1 MSLMSKDLFAN
12 MDEPSFT
19 RRKFPQLE
27 EEKREAELI
36 EQAKENNNLITL
48 PITQLVM
55 DPDNESIFG
64 KIELG
69 SIVNFSSEIEHNGFK
84 GAIMAYPIDTDD
96 GKKYQI
102 ESGHRRFLAAKEAGL
117 EELPVIVTEPPLS
130 DTERKIRLID
140 MNMQNRDLKPSVL
153 ANVASV
159 LLDNITAEEEKN
171 GVPAKKDL
179 VYGLV
184 ARKMNTSSKTI
195 YRYQSLNKLIPKLKE
210 FADEGVSWTAL
221 TQAAKLP
228 EDKQE
233 LIALAISN
241 ELVEN
246 QAENITRPWIIS
258 LIARTSGQT
267 DEPKSK
273 TIVRSRSGAKII
285 SKCAK
290 DFDYIFSGNAT
301 FKDSEKKQAFDDLV
315 ELRDKLNKKISELGN
330 EIF

>member
-1 MSLMSKDLFAN
+1 MSKDLFAN

-153 ANVASV
+153 AN
-159 LLDNITAEEEKN
+159 
-171 GVPAKKDL
+171 
-179 VYGLV
+179 
-184 ARKMNTSSKTI
+184 
-195 YRYQSLNKLIPKLKE
+195 
-210 FADEGVSWTAL
+210 
-221 TQAAKLP
+221 
-228 EDKQE
+228 
-233 LIALAISN
+233 
-241 ELVEN
+241 
-246 QAENITRPWIIS
+246 
-258 LIARTSGQT
+258 
-267 DEPKSK
+267 
-273 TIVRSRSGAKII
+273 
-285 SKCAK
+285 
-290 DFDYIFSGNAT
+290 
-301 FKDSEKKQAFDDLV
+301 
-315 ELRDKLNKKISELGN
+315 
-330 EIF
+330 EIGRAHV

>member
-1 MSLMSKDLFAN
+1 MSKDLFAN

-159 LLDNITAEEEKN
+159 LLDNITAEEEKD
-171 GVPAKKDL
+171 GVPAKKRFSLWACCQKNEYFSEDDIQISVL
-179 VYGLV
+179 EQIDSQTQRICRRRGVLDSFNTGSEIAGRQ
-184 ARKMNTSSKTI
+184 ARINSTGHIKRISRKSSRKYNKTLDYFFNRKDI
-195 YRYQSLNKLIPKLKE
+195 
-210 FADEGVSWTAL
+210 WTNRR
-221 TQAAKLP
+221 AKVK
-228 EDKQE
+228 DYSKKQE
-233 LIALAISN
+233 
-241 ELVEN
+241 
-246 QAENITRPWIIS
+246 R
-258 LIARTSGQT
+258 
-267 DEPKSK
+267 
-273 TIVRSRSGAKII
+273 
-285 SKCAK
+285 CK
-290 DFDYIFSGNAT
+290 DYFQMCKGF
-301 FKDSEKKQAFDDLV
+301 
-315 ELRDKLNKKISELGN
+315 
-330 EIF
+330 

>member
-1 MSLMSKDLFAN
+1 M
-12 MDEPSFT
+12 
-19 RRKFPQLE
+19 
-27 EEKREAELI
+27 
-36 EQAKENNNLITL
+36 
-48 PITQLVM
+48 
-55 DPDNESIFG
+55 
-64 KIELG
+64 
-69 SIVNFSSEIEHNGFK
+69 
-84 GAIMAYPIDTDD
+84 
-96 GKKYQI
+96 
-102 ESGHRRFLAAKEAGL
+102 
-117 EELPVIVTEPPLS
+117 
-130 DTERKIRLID
+130 
-140 MNMQNRDLKPSVL
+140 
-153 ANVASV
+153 
-159 LLDNITAEEEKN
+159 LLDNITAEEEKD

-184 ARKMNTSSKTI
+184 ARKMNTSPKTI

-273 TIVRSRSGAKII
+273 TIVRSGAVQRLFPNVQRILTISSAEMLHLRILKRSRRSTI
-285 SKCAK
+285 
-290 DFDYIFSGNAT
+290 
-301 FKDSEKKQAFDDLV
+301 
-315 ELRDKLNKKISELGN
+315 
-330 EIF
+330 